1 MKQIKL
7 FFYRMFNRR
16 QPVYGERIF
25 QQRSWLSKQV
35 EEAMWKKYHGLN

>member
-35 EEAMWKKYHGLN
+35 EEAMWNRSRGIR